1 MITQQELEGMRLGDT
16 FLAGGIL
23 RGVTDEPTVLKL
35 VEIGASDY
43 VFKIT
48 YFGIDMGEVAVMI
61 RKNQVTVEHL

>member
-1 MITQQELEGMRLGDT
+1 VITQQELEGMRLGDT